1 MSYTFRSGPR
11 DPNTGRTSTVIG
23 SDNLIREPGTGKAAQ
38 PDRSGRV
45 TGTTDREIDAF
56 RPLPIPKGALTR
68 DQYMD
73 ATGRTLIDPYGKTK
87 GGIGR
92 FFESVNERFGGS
104 GLDYSNNM
112 SANQRQN
119 VIDRAYDKYLNP
131 SDAQGNLRQFRP
143 NELALLTDPATGAR
157 FPAIA
162 QAVPRDLGPFS
173 LIPGAGLAQTLMG
186 PKTDLVPM
194 EGSFTE
200 DVMEEATDIQP
211 TREDFLKGLIS
222 YDADQGSPFSLNK
235 LFGNISRDGIGNF
248 VERAIEGLK
257 IGPGTFKPTVDPE
270 NKSFG
275 LSYKIP
281 IAMQDPKERARDKAA
296 FEQNVL
302 QLEAPKIEDRG
313 SLYGRSF
320 EIPVRQRSL
329 YEGFADPLYDIN
341 LNDIVRSNPSVNL
354 SDLQDSDVLG
364 NPLAGTTGA
373 LVPQRVVV
381 GEDGKVTTVP
391 IGFAQGGMVK
401 PTKP

>member
-1 MSYTFRSGPR
+1 
-11 DPNTGRTSTVIG
+11 
-23 SDNLIREPGTGKAAQ
+23 
-38 PDRSGRV
+38 
-45 TGTTDREIDAF
+45 
-56 RPLPIPKGALTR
+56 
-68 DQYMD
+68 
-73 ATGRTLIDPYGKTK
+73 
-87 GGIGR
+87 
-92 FFESVNERFGGS
+92 
-104 GLDYSNNM
+104 
-112 SANQRQN
+112 
-119 VIDRAYDKYLNP
+119 
-131 SDAQGNLRQFRP
+131 
-143 NELALLTDPATGAR
+143 
-157 FPAIA
+157 
-162 QAVPRDLGPFS
+162 
-173 LIPGAGLAQTLMG
+173 MG